1 MNVSTSGDNDLGK
14 RNFWRRGMLGGL
26 AMALGLIAAAPSCSA
41 LVDTND
47 EQCNETVSC
56 GAGRKCVDALCI
68 VDTSKPGDTCTTTDE
83 CVAALG
89 EFNYC
94 RKSDPTKPGSCV
106 ALKSSLCDTVIGNY
120 KAPDPFIFGS
130 IHPTKAPLAGDKD
143 VGVAME
149 ESIKLALSEL
159 QKSAKGLP
167 IANDTARREV
177 VMIGCTD
184 NADPADSVTAAKHL
198 VNDVG
203 VTAVIG
209 GAFSGIAIETAT
221 QVTIP
226 GKALFISASGTSP
239 AITDLSDKPTAGK
252 PGLVWRTVPSDNFQ
266 ANAVAE
272 YMKVVE
278 ASVRAELNLMPA
290 DPIKVAILHTS
301 DAYGTGLRDA
311 LQPNLKFNN
320 KSALDNGSNYIVS
333 VYDDVT
339 MDPPV
344 TFYGEA
350 KDKAI
355 MAGAHIIFIFGFSD
369 AVTEVFAKI
378 EIDWTALT
386 HRPRYV
392 FSDAVYGS
400 TLAETVNAQ
409 QDPIKRADWR
419 RRTTGVVPGPSNND
433 PLYQGFLV
441 SYASGLRPGDPT
453 IFGAA
458 SAYDAAYLLFFS
470 AATITS
476 GPITGVKLAEGMA
489 KMSKADPMEAIVK
502 VGASELPGALNKLSA
517 GTFKT
522 IDYNGAFGP
531 LNFDAD
537 TGEPAANVQIFC
549 LANDGGDAKSQL
561 SGAFYNADTK
571 MLENTASIDTNC
583 K

>member
-1 MNVSTSGDNDLGK
+1 
-14 RNFWRRGMLGGL
+14 MLGGL
-26 AMALGLIAAAPSCSA
+26 AMTLGLAAAAPSCSA
-41 LVDTND
+41 LVDTTQ
-47 EQCNETVSC
+47 EQCNENEGLTC
-56 GAGRKCVDALCI
+56 GSNRKCVDGLCI
-68 VDTSKPGDTCTTTDE
+68 VDIIDPNVCATTDD
-83 CVAALG
+83 CVAAKG

-94 RKSDPTKPGSCV
+94 RKNDPTKSGTCV
-106 ALKSSLCDTVIGNY
+106 ALKSPLCDTVIGNY

-130 IHPTKAPLAGDKD
+130 IHPTKAPAAGDAD
-143 VGVAME
+143 VGIAME

-167 IANDTARREV
+167 IPNDTARREV
-177 VMIGCTD
+177 VLIGCTD
-184 NADPADSVTAAKHL
+184 NAEPADSVTAAKHL

-239 AITDLSDKPTAGK
+239 AITDLSDKPSAGK

-266 ANAVAE
+266 ANAIAE

-278 ASVRAELNLMPA
+278 ASVRAELSLMPA

-311 LQPNLKFNN
+311 LQPNLIFNG
-320 KSALDNGSNYIVS
+320 KSALDNGGNYIVS
-333 VYDDVT
+333 EYDDLS

-344 TFYGEA
+344 TYYAEA

-355 MAGAHIIFIFGFSD
+355 MAGAHVIFLFGFSE
-369 AVTEVFAKI
+369 AVNEVFAKI
-378 EIDWTALT
+378 EIEWPAATP
-386 HRPRYV
+386 HKPRYV

-400 TLAETVNAQ
+400 TLANAVNAEP
-409 QDPIKRADWR
+409 DPVQRADWR
-419 RRTTGVVPGPSNND
+419 RRTTGVVPGPSD
-433 PLYQGFLV
+433 KDAAYKGFLV
-441 SYASGLRPGDPT
+441 SYASGMRPGDPT

-476 GPITGVKLAEGMA
+476 GPITGLKLAEGMA
-489 KMSKADPMEAIVK
+489 KMSKADPMDAVVK
-502 VGASELPGALNKLSA
+502 VGSSELPGALNKLSE
-517 GTFKT
+517 GTYKS

-531 LNFDAD
+531 LNFDAA

-549 LANDGGDAKSQL
+549 LANDAGNAKSQL

-571 MLENTASIDTNC
+571 MLENIGSIDTNC
-583 K
+583 N